1 MSSLLWQPQVS
12 AYRRLAFGTEFKWVC
27 VLMPIGHKWAW
38 QSERPTSI
46 QVCSSLCMCEWR
58 NLWMR
63 AHTVRGRSN
72 SEFALV
78 EQFVTLQIYP
88 LIQTKMVTGMAFFY
102 SNPGHTSEGQCRQE
116 PVAGPQTKRNY
127 ITTHTRSLNMWSWL
141 SYNQALV
148 SN

>member
-1 MSSLLWQPQVS
+1 
-12 AYRRLAFGTEFKWVC
+12 
-27 VLMPIGHKWAW
+27 
-38 QSERPTSI
+38 
-46 QVCSSLCMCEWR
+46 
-58 NLWMR
+58 MR

-78 EQFVTLQIYP
+78 EQFVTFLSQIYP

-127 ITTHTRSLNMWSWL
+127 ITTHTRSLNM
-141 SYNQALV
+141 
-148 SN
+148 